1 MENRYCICY
10 IINRNQN
17 SPLLTSRI
25 LSFTNANSVSVNV
38 ASSDA
43 LSDDGV
49 SLNPPVGLY
58 VIGYWLWLLWLFIW
72 FLWLLLC
79 CWWDGVYGRLYKPRW
94 IGLSSASELL
104 IEYVGYKRFL
114 PAINRKI
121 YKLFDWNTYI
131 LLNKL

>member
-1 MENRYCICY
+1 MIYIIGIGKQVWYNNGICY
-10 IINRNQN
+10 IINRHQN

-58 VIGYWLWLLWLFIW
+58 VIGY
-72 FLWLLLC
+72 
-79 CWWDGVYGRLYKPRW
+79 
-94 IGLSSASELL
+94 
-104 IEYVGYKRFL
+104 
-114 PAINRKI
+114 
-121 YKLFDWNTYI
+121 
-131 LLNKL
+131 